1 MTRRE
6 LQHMSASEQV
16 PTTRTTR
23 HDVVTGTRPFE
34 FRVDEEHPR
43 NDDALA
49 PVVLPLYSQVSRA
62 GVGAC

>member
-6 LQHMSASEQV
+6 LQRMSASEQV

-23 HDVVTGTRPFE
+23 HDVLTGTRHSDFS
-34 FRVDEEHPR
+34 VDQEHPK

-49 PVVLPLYSQVSRA
+49 PVVLPLHSQASCT
-62 GVGAC
+62 GVGVC